1 MKNLILII
9 VLFLFNLQSQ
19 EQNIFYKD
27 ADVKV
32 FAEDI
37 ALLVDKTIILDP
49 RVKGTIS
56 VYSED
61 NLDTDSI
68 WEVFISTMEVQG
80 YSVLKDGNIFRV
92 IPSQEGIKNFTD
104 SEGLKSSIQTEVIRV
119 RFSSAQSIVNSI
131 KPLVGVR
138 SYIVALNNDLEI
150 LIADDAEN
158 IIRIK
163 DIVKNLDSNFDT
175 SISDLR
181 LNNLSSIEAL
191 RLINS
196 LKSDSSTRF
205 DKLGIAPFG
214 GSNKLI
220 FSGPKEVVVKAKLL
234 INRLD
239 QDNATNENIKVIYL
253 NYSQA
258 EDILKILTDISGSFN
273 QEQNVD
279 YKTVITAH
287 EETNSIILRSNPQTL
302 KSLASVVTQ
311 LDIRRPQVYVEAI
324 IVEISESTA
333 KSLGVDTVYAGSAD
347 DTKPIALTRFPS
359 SSSPDLLS
367 IIGSQDDTSDLS
379 VSAGAASSIIN
390 SRGFIAGAGNFLSGE
405 DNFAVLLALL
415 REDQDSNI
423 LSTPSA
429 VILDNEEAEL
439 LVGQEI
445 PITTGESLGA
455 NNLTPFRTTAR
466 EEIGVKLEVKPQI
479 NESDSVALFIRQEVS
494 SIAGSQL
501 TNTTDL
507 ITNKSIIETTVL
519 ADDGQIMVL
528 GGLINED
535 VQESVNKVPFLG
547 DIPILGRL
555 FRSTATSIDK
565 KNLMIFLRPTILR
578 DALTTK
584 DLSEEKFNLI
594 RAKQIL
600 NEEFKNSQSE

>member
-1 MKNLILII
+1 MNIAI
-9 VLFLFNLQSQ
+9 VGSGPSA
-19 EQNIFYKD
+19 FYK
-27 ADVKV
+27 
-32 FAEDI
+32 
-37 ALLVDKTIILDP
+37 T
-49 RVKGTIS
+49 
-56 VYSED
+56 
-61 NLDTDSI
+61 
-68 WEVFISTMEVQG
+68 
-80 YSVLKDGNIFRV
+80 
-92 IPSQEGIKNFTD
+92 
-104 SEGLKSSIQTEVIRV
+104 
-119 RFSSAQSIVNSI
+119 QS
-131 KPLVGVR
+131 
-138 SYIVALNNDLEI
+138 
-150 LIADDAEN
+150 
-158 IIRIK
+158 
-163 DIVKNLDSNFDT
+163 
-175 SISDLR
+175 
-181 LNNLSSIEAL
+181 
-191 RLINS
+191 
-196 LKSDSSTRF
+196 
-205 DKLGIAPFG
+205 
-214 GSNKLI
+214 
-220 FSGPKEVVVKAKLL
+220 
-234 INRLD
+234 
-239 QDNATNENIKVIYL
+239 
-253 NYSQA
+253 
-258 EDILKILTDISGSFN
+258 
-273 QEQNVD
+273 
-279 YKTVITAH
+279 
-287 EETNSIILRSNPQTL
+287 
-302 KSLASVVTQ
+302 
-311 LDIRRPQVYVEAI
+311 
-324 IVEISESTA
+324 
-333 KSLGVDTVYAGSAD
+333 
-347 DTKPIALTRFPS
+347 
-359 SSSPDLLS
+359 
-367 IIGSQDDTSDLS
+367 
-379 VSAGAASSIIN
+379 
-390 SRGFIAGAGNFLSGE
+390 
-405 DNFAVLLALL
+405 LL